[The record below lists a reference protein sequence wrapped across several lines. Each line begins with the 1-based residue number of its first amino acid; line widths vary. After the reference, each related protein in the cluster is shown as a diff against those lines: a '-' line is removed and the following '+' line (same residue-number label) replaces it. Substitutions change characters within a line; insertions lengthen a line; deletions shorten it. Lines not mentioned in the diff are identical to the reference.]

1 MINNKVETTLIQIIP
16 EYYNIKSYNPDK
28 LNEYTITICNNCNIP
43 LILSLSSSD
52 SSILILKE
60 TSIKIGKKQKK
71 ALTFLIKDKNFSKSK
86 KFLGKPKK
94 LYIFIKNDLIEEK
107 FEINL
112 SYYSFENSAFSE
124 NKNGK
129 NKGYISLNSKKKL
142 KINSNEIKSKKI
154 IPKNIKKVNLIK
166 VIKNNTKNDNNEDIV
181 NCNSESNNLLYNNNI
196 INEDERIAESEY
208 LNNAVQDLRN
218 QILYLKQMLEHSQNK
233 IQKLQ
238 LQKEKIFNNL
248 MFEKCISFLVIGN
261 NENKRYNNN
270 YIYDISKNNK
280 YDYDNI
286 LLKEENDKLHK
297 LVNYLKKKISL
308 YEEQDF
314 LNQNNNYNRNKNFII
329 NNYNYS

>member
-1 MINNKVETTLIQIIP
+1 MNNNKIETTLIQIIP

-28 LNEYTITICNNCNIP
+28 LNEYIITICNNCNIP

-60 TSIKIGKKQKK
+60 SSMKIGKKQKK
-71 ALTFLIKDKNFSKSK
+71 ALTFMIKDKNYAKSK
-86 KFLGKPKK
+86 KCLGKPKK

-107 FEINL
+107 FEIIL
-112 SYYSFENSAFSE
+112 SYYSIENSAFSE

-129 NKGYISLNSKKKL
+129 NKGFLSFNKL
-142 KINSNEIKSKKI
+142 KENSHEIKNKKI
-154 IPKNIKKVNLIK
+154 IPKSIKKVNLVK

-181 NCNSESNNLLYNNNI
+181 NCNYESNNLFYNNNAV
-196 INEDERIAESEY
+196 NEDERIAESDY

-238 LQKEKIFNNL
+238 LQKERMFNNL
-248 MFEKCISFLVIGN
+248 IFEKCISFLVVGN
-261 NENKRYNNN
+261 NDNKIYNNN
-270 YIYDISKNNK
+270 YVFDISNNNK
-280 YDYDNI
+280 YDYEN
-286 LLKEENDKLHK
+286 LVLKEENEKLNK

-308 YEEQDF
+308 YEKQDF
-314 LNQNNNYNRNKNFII
+314 LNRNNNYNRNKNFII

>member
-1 MINNKVETTLIQIIP
+1 MISNKIETTLIQLIP
-16 EYYNIKSYNPDK
+16 EHINIKSYNPDK

-52 SSILILKE
+52 SSILLLKDS
-60 TSIKIGKKQKK
+60 SIKIGKKQKK
-71 ALTFLIKDKNFSKSK
+71 AITFMIKDKNFSKNK
-86 KFLGKPKK
+86 KNFCKPKK

-107 FEINL
+107 FEITL
-112 SYYSFENSAFSE
+112 SYYSLENTAFSE

-129 NKGYISLNSKKKL
+129 NKGFLSFNSKNKN
-142 KINSNEIKSKKI
+142 KINSNENKQKKI

-166 VIKNNTKNDNNEDIV
+166 VIKNNSKNENNEDIFYSGS
-181 NCNSESNNLLYNNNI
+181 NDFFNNLN
-196 INEDERIAESEY
+196 INEDERIAESSY

-218 QILYLKQMLEHSQNK
+218 QILYLKQMLEHSQAK

-238 LQKEKIFNNL
+238 IQRDKNYNNL
-248 MFEKCISFLVIGN
+248 ICEKCISFYVNGY
-261 NENKRYNNN
+261 NENKLYNKR

-280 YDYDNI
+280 YDHQNI
-286 LLKEENDKLHK
+286 IMLKEENEKLSK
-297 LVNYLKKKISL
+297 MVNYLKKKIYL
-308 YEEQDF
+308 YEKQDF